1 MLLSSQLS
9 TEFPFTLPRG
19 LIDAQRQVHRRG
31 SVRLATVKDEL
42 LVQSLPSVGNNPAH
56 KSLLMLSQ
64 VISRLRGLSLVS
76 LDILEQLTLRDIIY
90 LREFSNRVNQQGDI
104 YIPTECPH
112 CQAQFA
118 VELAR
123 EL

>member
-1 MLLSSQLS
+1 
-9 TEFPFTLPRG
+9 
-19 LIDAQRQVHRRG
+19 
-31 SVRLATVKDEL
+31 
-42 LVQSLPSVGNNPAH
+42 
-56 KSLLMLSQ
+56 MLSQ
-64 VISRLRGLSLVS
+64 AISRLRVLSLVS